1 MTTLNEIAQFP
12 IKHEIAQLLIDLRA
26 NARIVTAFSYPSP
39 DRRCQS
45 GDCTRYASLRY
56 YFDSV
61 DEGEIWVDTCT
72 GHGEGYPSDPAE
84 DLARLLRLEQ
94 QRD

>member
-1 MTTLNEIAQFP
+1 MT
-12 IKHEIAQLLIDLRA
+12 IKHEIAQILIDLRA
-26 NARIVTAFSYPSP
+26 NARIMTALNHPSP

-61 DEGEIWVDTCT
+61 DEGEVSVDTCIQC
-72 GHGEGYPSDPAE
+72 GEGSVFDPAE
-84 DLARLLRLEQ
+84 ELERLIRLEQ
-94 QRD
+94 QD